1 MMNLSCRAV
10 LIGAEAMTSQKTNKE
25 YYRVLIAQGADSY
38 ACITE
43 DKKVLKLPLYKE
55 YDIVFRL
62 NTRYERLMI
71 ESLKEV
77 L

>member
-1 MMNLSCRAV
+1 MNLSCRAV
-10 LIGAEAMTSQKTNKE
+10 LIGTETIISQKTNKE

-38 ACITE
+38 ACVTE
-43 DKKVLKLPLYKE
+43 DKTVLKLPLYKE
-55 YDIVFRL
+55 YDVIFRL